1 MTKFQRN
8 KIVAA
13 FARTA
18 INACA
23 KYIQKSVEDAIKNN
37 PVLNELFKQR
47 GI

>member
-8 KIVAA
+8 KIIED

-23 KYIQKSVEDAIKNN
+23 KYIQKYVEDAIKNN

-47 GI
+47 GL

>member
-1 MTKFQRN
+1 MTRFQRN
-8 KIVAA
+8 KIIEA

-23 KYIQKSVEDAIKNN
+23 KYMQKAVEDAIKNN

-47 GI
+47 GV